1 MQQLQILLLSLILVL
16 LLIKAVPKIIEDYRK
31 FKMEQRKPYA
41 YFELTTINNNSLD
54 ENKIESDVKFKSY
67 CNQMGL
73 MLFVKQLNDNLI
85 STTKGKVDLI
95 KLLEEVQ
102 KAEEEGE
109 LIVESADEDS

>member
-1 MQQLQILLLSLILVL
+1 MQTSQLFLLSLILVL
-16 LLIKAVPKIIEDYRK
+16 LLIKAVPKIIDDYRK
-31 FKMEQRKPYA
+31 FKMSQNRPYA
-41 YFELTTINNNSLD
+41 YFELTTINNNSLS

-73 MLFVKQLNDNLI
+73 MLFVKQFNDNLEK
-85 STTKGKVDLI
+85 STNGKIDLI
-95 KLLEEVQ
+95 KLLEEVR